1 MLRPV
6 LNSYILSILYIEA
19 THASNE
25 NVCVFVVLL
34 ITIEPEDALQ
44 VICATGGRVDIFGR
58 YHITRHQ
65 RKSVFDFTLCR
76 PARVPA
82 ERNGLQSISG
92 SVIVGLY
99 LKKYNPKYT
108 FLLHILKNPCI
119 LLLAVA

>member
-44 VICATGGRVDIFGR
+44 VICSPVD
-58 YHITRHQ
+58 
-65 RKSVFDFTLCR
+65 
-76 PARVPA
+76 
-82 ERNGLQSISG
+82 RNGLQSISG
-92 SVIVGLY
+92 SVLIRLY
-99 LKKYNPKYT
+99 
-108 FLLHILKNPCI
+108 
-119 LLLAVA
+119 

>member
-1 MLRPV
+1 M
-6 LNSYILSILYIEA
+6 
-19 THASNE
+19 
-25 NVCVFVVLL
+25 FVVLL

-44 VICATGGRVDIFGR
+44 VICATGVRVDISVKH
-58 YHITRHQ
+58 YITRHQ

-82 ERNGLQSISG
+82 EHNRLQRTSG
-92 SVIVGLY
+92 AVIIGMY
-99 LKKYNPKYT
+99 SKKYNPKHT

>member
-25 NVCVFVVLL
+25 NVCVFAVLL

-44 VICATGGRVDIFGR
+44 VICATGVRVDIFGR
-58 YHITRHQ
+58 HHITRHQ

-76 PARVPA
+76 PARVPV
-82 ERNGLQSISG
+82 EHNGLQSISG

-99 LKKYNPKYT
+99 
-108 FLLHILKNPCI
+108 
-119 LLLAVA
+119 

>member
-34 ITIEPEDALQ
+34 ITIEPENALQ
-44 VICATGGRVDIFGR
+44 VICAPV
-58 YHITRHQ
+58 
-65 RKSVFDFTLCR
+65 
-76 PARVPA
+76 

>member
-25 NVCVFVVLL
+25 NVCVFAVLL

-44 VICATGGRVDIFGR
+44 VICAPV
-58 YHITRHQ
+58 
-65 RKSVFDFTLCR
+65 
-76 PARVPA
+76 

-92 SVIVGLY
+92 SVIIRLY
-99 LKKYNPKYT
+99 
-108 FLLHILKNPCI
+108 
-119 LLLAVA
+119 